1 MNMLVTGGSGFIGS
15 HVVDKL
21 VDAGHQVRVFDLKRP
36 CRDDVE
42 FFQGDITCRDDVTK
56 GLSGRDVIYHIAAL
70 SNVDLIKDHPLA
82 AVEQNIL
89 GTAYLLEQCR
99 QQGVKRFI
107 FASSVFIF
115 EEKGH
120 LYTTGKLASELLC
133 KNYHTLFSLPYTILR
148 YGTAYGPRS
157 RAANV
162 ISRFIQKALK
172 GGNIVIHGSGKQERR
187 FTYVEDLALGSV
199 AALQPIAENKTYTI
213 AGRPPV
219 SIEGLAEIVKGL
231 LNNEIIIEYDSARE
245 DDYGGAVLDI
255 NLAKKELGW
264 EPRIGIEEGIK
275 RYIEWYQ
282 EDAGLSPA
290 SHRSKID

>member
-1 MNMLVTGGSGFIGS
+1 MNILVTGGSGFIGS

-42 FFQGDITCRDDVTK
+42 FLQGDITSRDDVTK
-56 GLSGRDVIYHIAAL
+56 GLSGTDVIYHIAAL
-70 SNVDLIKDHPLA
+70 SNIDLIKDRPLVT
-82 AVEQNIL
+82 VEQNIL

-99 QQGVKRFI
+99 RQGVKRFI
-107 FASSVFIF
+107 FASSVFVF
-115 EEKGH
+115 DERGH
-120 LYTTGKLASELLC
+120 LYTTCKLASELLC

-157 RAANV
+157 RAADV
-162 ISRFIQKALK
+162 ISRFVRKALK
-172 GGNIVIHGSGKQERR
+172 GENIVIHGSGKQERC

-219 SIEGLAEIVKGL
+219 SIERLAEIVKGL
-231 LNNEIIIEYDSARE
+231 LNKEIAIEYKSARE
-245 DDYGGAVLDI
+245 DDYGGTVLDVD
-255 NLAKKELGW
+255 LAKEMGW
-264 EPRIGIEEGIK
+264 EPRVGIEEGIK

-282 EDAGLSPA
+282 ADAGLSP
-290 SHRSKID
+290 SQLPG